1 MKVGKLSQTAW
12 NRAVMKQLYK
22 KQEQNLLKISVAESC
37 SAYAVDDE
45 QVLIKS
51 AASTSGDTKKLGKYP
66 AI

>member
-22 KQEQNLLKISVAESC
+22 KQEQNLLKISAAESC

-51 AASTSGDTKKLGKYP
+51 GGIY
-66 AI
+66 IR